1 MLEIKV
7 FGKPG
12 CEFCKTT
19 VKKFETFFS
28 RWEINTDEVILKFY
42 DMETVDGL
50 AEGAFYSV
58 AKIPSTIIEKGAT
71 VLTRWDGKVPLSE
84 EFKQYLEP
92 HAGTA
97 IKDKNALAVK
107 AEGSLID
114 ELP

>member
-1 MLEIKV
+1 MSIEVKV

-28 RWEINTDEVILKFY
+28 RWQIDPSQVNLKFF

-58 AKIPSTIIEKGAT
+58 IKIPATVIEKGSE
-71 VLTRWDGKVPLSE
+71 VLARWDGQVPLSE
-84 EFKQYLEP
+84 EFKV
-92 HAGTA
+92 HFASFSGTQ
-97 IKDKNALAVK
+97 
-107 AEGSLID
+107 
-114 ELP
+114 